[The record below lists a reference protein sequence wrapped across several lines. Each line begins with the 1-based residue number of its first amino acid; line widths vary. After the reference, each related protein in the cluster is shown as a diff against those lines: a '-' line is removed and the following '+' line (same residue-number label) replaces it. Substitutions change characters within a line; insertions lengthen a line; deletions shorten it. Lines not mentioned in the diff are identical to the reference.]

1 MKILLSIF
9 AIFAITAV
17 SAYAAPPVA
26 SGTISGPNEAAPYAF
41 GDEITFTTT
50 TSGLRGTQYPLV
62 YVECYSV
69 VDGTFLYGQ
78 LDHPIATF
86 ELGADS
92 SQWHVQ
98 RDDANCNA
106 TLYAYGGKGQT
117 PQIVELAS
125 LAFAADG

>member
-1 MKILLSIF
+1 MRLLILAAF
-9 AIFAITAV
+9 AVLLVPTIVA
-17 SAYAAPPVA
+17 AAPPAA